1 MNGDETH
8 RMTNKID
15 LTITEGFTGGGVF
28 ADADTLKALELRMHQ
43 LGGCRRRARMEVA
56 EVGHAG
62 EAATDGGTA
71 VDKYFD

>member
-8 RMTNKID
+8 RRTNKVD

-28 ADADTLKALELRMHQ
+28 ADADADAVKALELRMHQ

-56 EVGHAG
+56 NA
-62 EAATDGGTA
+62 
-71 VDKYFD
+71 